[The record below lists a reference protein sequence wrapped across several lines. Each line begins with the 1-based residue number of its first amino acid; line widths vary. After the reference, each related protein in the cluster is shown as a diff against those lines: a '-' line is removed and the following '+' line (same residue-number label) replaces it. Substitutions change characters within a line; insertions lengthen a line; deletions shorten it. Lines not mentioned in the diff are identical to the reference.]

1 MFGYVTVYRK
11 GLDKDAQHCYQ
22 AYYCGLC
29 QTLGQRFGTE
39 ACLILSYDMT
49 FVAVLLSALYEPKTD
64 YTQGRCIP
72 HPLRANPRVSNE
84 FLDYAADMS
93 VVLAYYNAMD
103 DWQDD
108 HRSSSLHLANRLEPH
123 LPAIRKRWPRQCRVI
138 AEQLSI
144 LNQLE
149 RSDSHDLDALCSA
162 FGILLGT
169 VTSCREDFW
178 QPVLQELGRGLG
190 GFIYL
195 MDAYDDLDK
204 DRKKHTFNALSELQ
218 STLSHDAF
226 ETRCEELLT
235 SEMGRCAR
243 QFELLPIL
251 KDTPEGA
258 LLYNTIYSG
267 VWCRYA
273 PLKRHREGHKHD

>member
-11 GLDKDAQHCYQ
+11 GLDKDAQRCYQ

-29 QTLGQRFGTE
+29 QTLGRRFGTE
-39 ACLILSYDMT
+39 ARLTLSYDMT
-49 FVAVLLSALYEPKTD
+49 FVAVLLSALYDPQTD
-64 YTQGRCIP
+64 YTQGRCVP
-72 HPLRANPRVSNE
+72 HPLHTKPRASNE
-84 FLDYAADMS
+84 FLDYAADMT
-93 VVLAYYNAMD
+93 VVLAYYNALD
-103 DWQDD
+103 DWKDE
-108 HRSSSLHLANRLEPH
+108 HRSSALRLAKRLESS
-123 LPAIRKRWPRQCRVI
+123 LPAIRERWPRQCRVI
-138 AEQLSI
+138 AEQLSV

-149 RSDSHDLDALCSA
+149 HADSHDLDALCGA
-162 FGILLGT
+162 FGMLLGT

-195 MDAYDDLDK
+195 MDAYDDLEK
-204 DRKKHTFNALSELQ
+204 DRKKQVFNALSELE
-218 STLSHDAF
+218 SSLSHDAF
-226 ETRCEELLT
+226 EARCEELLT
-235 SEMGRCAR
+235 SEMGRCAA